1 MLHSLKFEVTF
12 PSGKNFKQDI
22 EFKKGHT
29 SITGLNGRG
38 KSLIPEMIQYAY
50 WGTKALRGKSDD
62 YKKLSVEHTFE
73 VKGQIYTVSRK
84 GSTVNLMEGNMP
96 KASGTTAVNKAI
108 EAIFGYSFE
117 VFQVAN
123 ACNQGK
129 VNQLGDMLPSERK
142 KLVDETVGL
151 NALDELNKFIGDH
164 EKALR
169 SEVKGIESVLVEPEA
184 PVMPENYQPSSEIKA
199 TLEGLQVVQREH
211 DLLKV
216 KASVQI
222 NVPTAPEPCVFADKL
237 PEYLE
242 ATKLRDSLKAQINAV
257 LSQISGIQDA
267 ELTETQITEAEKY
280 NQEYASWLAKS
291 ALKKQLESKQVRHD
305 CPACNHVWHDADPR
319 LSELQSLPTTMEL
332 PKHSVSY
339 LNAQKQAVARASI
352 KAEGGAKLIELTA
365 QFEKT
370 QDYSVQIR
378 EIQLYE
384 NAMQNFHRDLE
395 RAMQT
400 QLEKAQSEEK
410 LKDSKF
416 EALSTIPAL
425 AAHLLACSV
434 AEAQLTTYQKN
445 LTTYHTNLNKV
456 LKLKEEAD
464 QWGRAKQ
471 AIVELRTRVKGYL
484 LPSLNKVATNLISSM
499 TGGELSWITVNDNF
513 DITVE
518 GQRLETLSGAGKAV
532 ANLALRIALGQ
543 VLTNRV
549 FSVMMLD
556 EIDADCDQNRAAFVA
571 QCMRRLTGQISQ
583 VIQISH
589 KQIEADHYVKL

>member
-12 PSGKNFKQDI
+12 PNGKNFKQDI

-62 YKKLSVEHTFE
+62 YKKLFVEHTFE

-184 PVMPENYQPSSEIKA
+184 PVMPENYQPSSDIKA

-211 DLLKV
+211 DLLKI

-267 ELTETQITEAEKY
+267 ELTEEQIAEAEKY

-319 LSELQSLPTTMEL
+319 LSELQSLATTMEV

-434 AEAQLTTYQKN
+434 AEAQLITYQKN
-445 LTTYHTNLNKV
+445 LTTYHTNISKV

-549 FSVMMLD
+549 FSIMMLD

>member
-12 PSGKNFKQDI
+12 PNGKNFKQDI

-184 PVMPENYQPSSEIKA
+184 PVMPENYQPSSEVKA

-267 ELTETQITEAEKY
+267 ELTEEQIAEAEKY

-319 LSELQSLPTTMEL
+319 LSELQSLPTTMEV

-434 AEAQLTTYQKN
+434 AEAQLITYQKN

>member
-12 PSGKNFKQDI
+12 PNGKNFKQDI

-38 KSLIPEMIQYAY
+38 KSLIPEMVQYAY

-199 TLEGLQVVQREH
+199 SLEGLQVVQREH

-267 ELTETQITEAEKY
+267 ELTEEQIAEAEKY

-319 LSELQSLPTTMEL
+319 LSELQSLATTMEV

-434 AEAQLTTYQKN
+434 AEAQLITYQKN

>member
-1 MLHSLKFEVTF
+1 
-12 PSGKNFKQDI
+12 
-22 EFKKGHT
+22 
-29 SITGLNGRG
+29 
-38 KSLIPEMIQYAY
+38 
-50 WGTKALRGKSDD
+50 
-62 YKKLSVEHTFE
+62 
-73 VKGQIYTVSRK
+73 
-84 GSTVNLMEGNMP
+84 
-96 KASGTTAVNKAI
+96 
-108 EAIFGYSFE
+108 
-117 VFQVAN
+117 
-123 ACNQGK
+123 
-129 VNQLGDMLPSERK
+129 
-142 KLVDETVGL
+142 
-151 NALDELNKFIGDH
+151 
-164 EKALR
+164 
-169 SEVKGIESVLVEPEA
+169 
-184 PVMPENYQPSSEIKA
+184 
-199 TLEGLQVVQREH
+199 
-211 DLLKV
+211 
-216 KASVQI
+216 
-222 NVPTAPEPCVFADKL
+222 
-237 PEYLE
+237 
-242 ATKLRDSLKAQINAV
+242 
-257 LSQISGIQDA
+257 
-267 ELTETQITEAEKY
+267 
-280 NQEYASWLAKS
+280 
-291 ALKKQLESKQVRHD
+291 
-305 CPACNHVWHDADPR
+305 
-319 LSELQSLPTTMEL
+319 
-332 PKHSVSY
+332 
-339 LNAQKQAVARASI
+339 
-352 KAEGGAKLIELTA
+352 
-365 QFEKT
+365 
-370 QDYSVQIR
+370 
-378 EIQLYE
+378 
-384 NAMQNFHRDLE
+384 
-395 RAMQT
+395 MQT

-434 AEAQLTTYQKN
+434 AEAQLITYQKN

>member
-1 MLHSLKFEVTF
+1 MLHNLKFEVTF
-12 PSGKNFKQDI
+12 PNGKHFKQDI
-22 EFKKGHT
+22 DFNKGHT

-62 YKKLSVEHTFE
+62 YKKLSVEHSFE
-73 VKGQIYTVSRK
+73 VKGETYTVSRK
-84 GSTVNLMEGNMP
+84 GSTVNLMQGNIP

-184 PVMPENYQPSSEIKA
+184 PVIPEDYEPSTEIKA
-199 TLEGLQVVQREH
+199 KLEGLQVIQREH

-216 KASVQI
+216 KASVKI
-222 NVPTAPEPCVFADKL
+222 NTPIAPPPCDFADKL

-242 ATKLRDSLKAQINAV
+242 AMKLRDSLKAQINAV

-267 ELTETQITEAEKY
+267 ELTEDQITEAEKY
-280 NQEYASWLAKS
+280 NQEYSSWLTQS
-291 ALKKQLESKQVRHD
+291 TLKKQLESKMVRHD
-305 CPACNHVWHDADPR
+305 CPACAHTWHDADPR
-319 LSELQSLPTTMEL
+319 LSELQSLATSMTP

-352 KAEGGAKLIELTA
+352 KAEGGVKLIELSN
-365 QFEKT
+365 QFDQTK
-370 QDYSVQIR
+370 DYSAQIG
-378 EIQLYE
+378 EIQLYKSAVE
-384 NAMQNFHRDLE
+384 VFHRDVE
-395 RAMQT
+395 RAVQA
-400 QLEKAQSEEK
+400 QADKDKAITALS
-410 LKDSKF
+410 DPKF
-416 EALSTIPAL
+416 DALSTIPTL
-425 AAHLLACSV
+425 ANRLLACSV

-445 LTTYHTNLNKV
+445 LATYHANLTKV
-456 LKLKEEAD
+456 MGLKAQAD

-484 LPSLNKVATNLISSM
+484 LPSLNKVATSLISSM

-589 KQIEADHYVKL
+589 KQIEADYYVKL

>member
-12 PSGKNFKQDI
+12 PNGKNFKQDI

-62 YKKLSVEHTFE
+62 YKKLFVEHTFE

-267 ELTETQITEAEKY
+267 ELTEEQIAEAEKY

-319 LSELQSLPTTMEL
+319 LSELQSLATTMEV

-434 AEAQLTTYQKN
+434 AEAQLITYQKN